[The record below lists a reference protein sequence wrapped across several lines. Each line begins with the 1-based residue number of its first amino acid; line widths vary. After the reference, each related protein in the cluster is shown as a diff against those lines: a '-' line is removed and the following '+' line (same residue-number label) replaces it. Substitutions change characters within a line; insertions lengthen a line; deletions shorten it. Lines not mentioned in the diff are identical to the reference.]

1 MENVEHF
8 GTLTERMK
16 EFREEVLDEKPYIDA
31 QRAILA
37 TLAYKENLNQPRVM
51 VRAKMLEKV
60 LDNMSI
66 YIEDKSLLAGNQATK
81 NRNAP
86 IFPEYTMEF
95 VMNELDQFE
104 KRDGDVFYITE
115 KTKEQLREIAPF
127 WQNNNLRVRGEALL
141 PEEVRVFM
149 ETGVFGMEGKLNAG
163 DAHLAVNYERILKDG
178 LKGYEKRVKE
188 YKASLDLT
196 DPKSIDKYCFYN
208 AVLIVLEAVRNFANR
223 YSVLAKDLAEKE
235 LNQERKIELLEIS
248 RICSKVPYEPA
259 ETFREAVQSVWFIQL
274 ILQIESNGHS
284 LSYGRFDQ
292 YMYPYYNRDIKNGT
306 IKESEALELLTCLWI
321 KTLTINKV
329 RSQAHTLSSAGSPM
343 YQNVTIA
350 GQTIDK
356 KDAVNDLSFLV
367 LKSVAQTRL
376 TQPNLTV
383 RYHKNINKHFLDECV
398 EVMRLGFGMPAL
410 NNDEIIIPSFM
421 DWQVKEEDAYNYSAI
436 GCVETA
442 VPGKWGYRCT
452 GMSYINFPRMLLC
465 TMNNGVD
472 LTSNKRFTKGYG
484 YFTEMESYEELLKA
498 WDKTIREI
506 TRYSVIVENVIDKA
520 SERDVP
526 DILCS
531 ALTDDCIARGKTIK
545 EGGAVYDFISGLQV
559 GIANMADCLAAIK
572 KLVYEEKKITRQ
584 ELWNAILDD
593 FSSPENKK
601 IQEMLIREAPKY
613 GNDDDYVDQLIVEA
627 YDSYIEEIEKYP
639 NTRYN
644 RGPIGGIRYAGTS
657 SISANVGQG
666 MSTMATPD
674 GRNAFEPL
682 AEGCSPAHN
691 SDKNGP
697 TAVFKSVS
705 KLRTNKITGGVLL
718 NQKMTP
724 QMLSTEEN
732 RQKLELLIKTFFNR
746 LHGYHV
752 QYNIVSKETL
762 IDAQK
767 HPEKHK
773 DLIVRV
779 AGYSAFF
786 NVLSKKTQDDI
797 IGRTEQSLM

>member
-1 MENVEHF
+1 MH
-8 GTLTERMK
+8 
-16 EFREEVLDEKPYIDA
+16 
-31 QRAILA
+31 
-37 TLAYKENLNQPRVM
+37 
-51 VRAKMLEKV
+51 
-60 LDNMSI
+60 
-66 YIEDKSLLAGNQATK
+66 
-81 NRNAP
+81 
-86 IFPEYTMEF
+86 
-95 VMNELDQFE
+95 
-104 KRDGDVFYITE
+104 
-115 KTKEQLREIAPF
+115 
-127 WQNNNLRVRGEALL
+127 
-141 PEEVRVFM
+141 
-149 ETGVFGMEGKLNAG
+149 
-163 DAHLAVNYERILKDG
+163 
-178 LKGYEKRVKE
+178 
-188 YKASLDLT
+188 
-196 DPKSIDKYCFYN
+196 
-208 AVLIVLEAVRNFANR
+208 
-223 YSVLAKDLAEKE
+223 
-235 LNQERKIELLEIS
+235 
-248 RICSKVPYEPA
+248 
-259 ETFREAVQSVWFIQL
+259 
-274 ILQIESNGHS
+274 
-284 LSYGRFDQ
+284 
-292 YMYPYYNRDIKNGT
+292 
-306 IKESEALELLTCLWI
+306 
-321 KTLTINKV
+321 
-329 RSQAHTLSSAGSPM
+329 
-343 YQNVTIA
+343 
-350 GQTIDK
+350 
-356 KDAVNDLSFLV
+356 
-367 LKSVAQTRL
+367 
-376 TQPNLTV
+376 
-383 RYHKNINKHFLDECV
+383 
-398 EVMRLGFGMPAL
+398 
-410 NNDEIIIPSFM
+410 
-421 DWQVKEEDAYNYSAI
+421 
-436 GCVETA
+436 VETA

-559 GIANMADCLAAIK
+559 GIANMADCLA
-572 KLVYEEKKITRQ
+572 
-584 ELWNAILDD
+584 
-593 FSSPENKK
+593 
-601 IQEMLIREAPKY
+601 
-613 GNDDDYVDQLIVEA
+613 
-627 YDSYIEEIEKYP
+627 
-639 NTRYN
+639 
-644 RGPIGGIRYAGTS
+644 
-657 SISANVGQG
+657 
-666 MSTMATPD
+666 
-674 GRNAFEPL
+674 
-682 AEGCSPAHN
+682 EGCSPAHN